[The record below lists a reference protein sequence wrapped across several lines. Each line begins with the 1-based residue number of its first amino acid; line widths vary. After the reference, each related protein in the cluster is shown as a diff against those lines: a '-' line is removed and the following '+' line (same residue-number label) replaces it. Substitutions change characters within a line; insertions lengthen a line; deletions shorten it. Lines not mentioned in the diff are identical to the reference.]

1 MDLSL
6 AMKYTVE
13 SLCWPHVRNKSMTLS
28 HKQKNNLATV
38 CWSGA
43 GFFWGD
49 SCSGFNRF
57 L

>member
-28 HKQKNNLATV
+28 HKQKKQLGHSV
-38 CWSGA
+38 LERCR
-43 GFFWGD
+43 FFFG
-49 SCSGFNRF
+49 G
-57 L
+57 

>member
-28 HKQKNNLATV
+28 HKQKKQLGHSV
-38 CWSGA
+38 LERCR
-43 GFFWGD
+43 FFFGD

>member
-28 HKQKNNLATV
+28 HKQKKQL
-38 CWSGA
+38 GR
-43 GFFWGD
+43 
-49 SCSGFNRF
+49 CSGFNRF